1 MGGLTKKNTDD
12 ENIFIYEMKKAGY
25 DGAIFA
31 KEMRESFEKLLTMK
45 KTPKEIR
52 YHHYF
57 RWALKL
63 RNKGIGKFEGK
74 QLPQYHY
81 PESILNYVKSMLPSR
96 YDDAADKDETF
107 DHAFSVNMEQ
117 FCQVMGVPKYNE
129 GN

>member
-12 ENIFIYEMKKAGY
+12 ENIFIYEMKKAGFE
-25 DGAIFA
+25 GALFA
-31 KEMRESFEKLLTMK
+31 KEIRESFEKLLAMK

-63 RNKGIGKFEGK
+63 RNKGIGKFEGQ

-81 PESILNYVKSMLPSR
+81 PESILNFVKSMLPQR
-96 YDDAADKDETF
+96 YDENDKDGTF
-107 DHAFSVNMEQ
+107 DHAFTVNMEQ
-117 FCQVMGVPKYNE
+117 FCVVMGVAKSNE
-129 GN
+129 DK